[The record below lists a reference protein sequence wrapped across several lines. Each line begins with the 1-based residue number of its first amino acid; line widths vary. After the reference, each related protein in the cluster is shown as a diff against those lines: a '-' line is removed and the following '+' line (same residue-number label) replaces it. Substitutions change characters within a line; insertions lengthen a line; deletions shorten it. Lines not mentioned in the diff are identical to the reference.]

1 MGQGTEFSAALG
13 LGAEKAKAW
22 VRVVGAGGRA
32 GHPQTR
38 APGPAKF
45 IRHPASSPVL
55 PWSQGQEEELA
66 RGRTRQRRNRNII
79 IIRGRRLWEDKSEAI
94 TDQLL
99 GAQSFHGLCEVT
111 IKALE
116 GKRTLFTVE
125 GIKAQ
130 VKQPPKVTCDNLPRS
145 HVKWDPVS

>member
-1 MGQGTEFSAALG
+1 MSQGTEFSAALG

-38 APGPAKF
+38 TQQGAAGPAEF
-45 IRHPASSPVL
+45 IRHPASSQVL

-79 IIRGRRLWEDKSEAI
+79 IIRGRRLWEDKSKAI

-99 GAQSFHGLCEVT
+99 GAQSFHGLC
-111 IKALE
+111 
-116 GKRTLFTVE
+116 
-125 GIKAQ
+125 
-130 VKQPPKVTCDNLPRS
+130 
-145 HVKWDPVS
+145 